1 MKKDIHPEYG
11 MTTVRCHCGH
21 EFEAGSTKKNI
32 SIEICSQC
40 HPFYTGKQKLVDS
53 AGRIERFRRKYGDYL
68 GKNKEEVKEAV
79 QEAVQEEVKEVVQ
92 EEAQE
97 VVKKEAKKEAKK
109 EPKKKATK
117 DVKKEAKKQVKED
130 AKKEP
135 KKEEKQEETA
145 E

>member
-21 EFEAGSTKKNI
+21 EFEAGSTKENI

-68 GKNKEEVKEAV
+68 GKNKEEVKEV
-79 QEAVQEEVKEVVQ
+79 VQEEVKEVVQ